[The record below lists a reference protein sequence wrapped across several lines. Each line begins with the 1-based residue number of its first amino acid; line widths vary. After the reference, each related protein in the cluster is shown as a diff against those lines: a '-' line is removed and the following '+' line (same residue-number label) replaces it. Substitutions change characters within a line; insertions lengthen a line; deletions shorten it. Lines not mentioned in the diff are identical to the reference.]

1 MPVFIDPNQP
11 PLPVPEHSA
20 SADGI
25 LNAWVLNSEGACT
38 PYCATYCDRHN
49 RTEGNEFIAPGVY
62 LEADFSSRGYGNLVA
77 DPGFVDPARNA
88 VRFPSSWPN
97 SDGEVEIAGPYVPE
111 KVTATNL
118 FTDPGYEYGIAG
130 ITVASGA
137 TMAPDTAQKH
147 SGAQSLKV
155 TTNTVQGN
163 QGSKSFTGKAGK
175 TYIFSAWVFS
185 TTAITDT
192 TTRHIAIGN
201 TAATGSAI
209 ARATGAVP
217 ANTWTQ
223 VSCSIACVADGTI
236 NMYWY
241 GTMTAAAVK
250 WFDDMGLTD
259 GAAPVDFNGGTA
271 ASGGSAYRWT
281 GAPGSSSSEKYTPA
295 TNSDSYRVWLVG
307 DRLAAASSSA
317 PAGTAPDNGAFPV
330 SAGDVLTLSII
341 ATSNQVYRE
350 ARWQIARYDAAGA
363 YISGAVWVT
372 SDTALQPG
380 EATEMRGSY
389 TVEDGTAYVAVAFV
403 VEGTYNTGTVTISEP
418 SVSFAAYDT
427 NPLIGVRFYRINAD
441 GTKVAVRGADF
452 AYAVGGKALAY
463 DQEAPLGQASQWIA
477 CPVFYDGTEGECSQA
492 VAVTVPWPEGCMD
505 TWIKPVN
512 DPDLTMVVQMI
523 EPFPEFTRAARNNLS
538 EIQSSKYRAGSWD
551 LRLSWEATFT
561 FYTPDRYERQRII
574 DALSVGPIL
583 LQSNPEYLIPEEFC
597 LPGDLQEVY
606 TNTQTMTDPGRTWTV
621 TLTTIAR
628 PATQDSPSAI
638 PGRTYRDTNAKAGTY
653 RMREQVFPLYIDAT
667 RPMGVAMTE
676 IAEATQP

>member
-20 SADGI
+20 SSDGI

-49 RTEGNEFIAPGVY
+49 RTEGNEFVAPGVY
-62 LEADFSSRGYGNLVA
+62 LEADFSSRGYGNLVP
-77 DPGFVDPARNA
+77 DPGFVDPDRNA
-88 VRFPSSWPN
+88 IRFPPEMTV
-97 SDGEVEIAGPYVPE
+97 SDGY
-111 KVTATNL
+111 ATIP
-118 FTDPGYEYGIAG
+118 DP
-130 ITVASGA
+130 
-137 TMAPDTAQKH
+137 
-147 SGAQSLKV
+147 
-155 TTNTVQGN
+155 
-163 QGSKSFTGKAGK
+163 
-175 TYIFSAWVFS
+175 
-185 TTAITDT
+185 
-192 TTRHIAIGN
+192 
-201 TAATGSAI
+201 
-209 ARATGAVP
+209 
-217 ANTWTQ
+217 
-223 VSCSIACVADGTI
+223 
-236 NMYWY
+236 
-241 GTMTAAAVK
+241 
-250 WFDDMGLTD
+250 
-259 GAAPVDFNGGTA
+259 
-271 ASGGSAYRWT
+271 
-281 GAPGSSSSEKYTPA
+281 
-295 TNSDSYRVWLVG
+295 SDSWRVWIVG
-307 DRLAAASSSA
+307 DRIAAASSSSPLA
-317 PAGTAPDNGAFPV
+317 PAPDNGAWPV
-330 SAGDVLTLSII
+330 NTGDVLNLAIRVSASVSDREVRFQVTKYKADGSTLGLTYP
-341 ATSNQVYRE
+341 APNTVVPGPDQELDFRT
-350 ARWQIARYDAAGA
+350 A
-363 YISGAVWVT
+363 YTIP
-372 SDTALQPG
+372 D
-380 EATEMRGSY
+380 
-389 TVEDGTAYVAVAFV
+389 DGTAYVAVAFV
-403 VEGTYNTGTVTISEP
+403 TESTFGGTVTIREP
-418 SVSFAAYDT
+418 SVSFASYDL

-477 CPVFYDGTEGECSQA
+477 CPVFYDGTEGECSKA

-505 TWIKPVN
+505 TWIKPVS

-523 EPFPEFTRAARNNLS
+523 EPWPEFTRAARNNLS
-538 EIQSSKYRAGSWD
+538 EIQSSTYRAGSWD

-621 TLTTIAR
+621 TLTTVAR